1 MGRSNGDS
9 AHDWLNALLTTVAS
23 AFLSSLPFVTM
34 VESTD
39 LRQFN
44 HSSHSWR
51 LDRSR
56 NRSIFGQTQVS
67 SRSFVII
74 EVSAENAQ
82 QPALVEAYNDQRTF
96 SLARTAGVSA
106 VRESLEARAFEAE
119 EELEEIQQAQLRNA
133 LCGLEAGR

>member
-1 MGRSNGDS
+1 MGRGNGDS

-23 AFLSSLPFVTM
+23 ALLSSLPFVAM

-56 NRSIFGQTQVS
+56 NRSIFGQTQMS

-74 EVSAENAQ
+74 EVSAENAL
-82 QPALVEAYNDQRTF
+82 QPSLVEDEQVIETITPDRAHQ
-96 SLARTAGVSA
+96 SLDISILPRRAWS
-106 VRESLEARAFEAE
+106 REDLPNLHRCGR
-119 EELEEIQQAQLRNA
+119 LRKR
-133 LCGLEAGR
+133 L